1 MPGENPAKYTV
12 GGMVPWL
19 NYVGFGKGLATY
31 CSFPYKFKQ
40 HYCLDDC
47 QMTKISSEKLE
58 IINVYRSSK
67 CTVFEDELESLIEVK
82 KPTIICG
89 DTNINVSSGSSKL
102 LDLMTKLGFTQLV
115 SGSSHDKG
123 GTIDQVYINSYLRGT
138 IKVEKTR
145 VSFSDHDLLRVVLM
159 QNIRD

>member
-1 MPGENPAKYTV
+1 
-12 GGMVPWL
+12 
-19 NYVGFGKGLATY
+19 
-31 CSFPYKFKQ
+31 
-40 HYCLDDC
+40 
-47 QMTKISSEKLE
+47 MTKISSEKLE

-138 IKVEKTR
+138 IKVEKT
-145 VSFSDHDLLRVVLM
+145 
-159 QNIRD
+159 

>member
-19 NYVGFGKGLATY
+19 NYVGFGKGLAT

-40 HYCLDDC
+40 HYCLNDY
-47 QMTKISSEKLE
+47 QITKISSEKLE

-123 GTIDQVYINSYLRGT
+123 GTIDHVYINSYLRGT

-145 VSFSDHDLLRVVLM
+145 VSYSDHDLLRVVLKE
-159 QNIRD
+159 NIGD